1 MSDTNFEEPHQ
12 LALDQHPYCFDCS
25 GTAMEEV
32 VQMRAR
38 PAQTSAFMLA
48 PGQIKVALK
57 PVNEQDPQA
66 LIKIRDSLK
75 KDVEQYEK
83 QQAQK
88 KSLELQEEEK
98 KTNDLEK
105 QQAEDKPPEPQE
117 EEKKKNDPEKQQAEE
132 EEQENEGMP
141 PLTDARVVIAGEA
154 DVHEQ
159 PSSLAVKYDMFK
171 AGDKNTLNQSKTS
184 LWFYCF
190 NGNVFAPR
198 ITAGAVTVAIIF
210 FLMYG
215 AYTGTSAET
224 KSTLAETVVTQ
235 VPRALV
241 AAVKGDE
248 WYIAPKICP
257 NSELAVKTAKGYWH
271 CATLKNSPKV
281 HDEIEGQFLE
291 EGAMWDLSKNFTHAI
306 YRELYKWKNTKLTFR
321 QIGAMSLTGLAT
333 VKYVPGHLLKMNK
346 FGLTC
351 TFCVW
356 LAGAMYD
363 VFDNHG
369 PNPKCG
375 LKVE

>member
-1 MSDTNFEEPHQ
+1 MALHEDPHQ
-12 LALDQHPYCFDCS
+12 LALDEHMYWGFDCS

-32 VQMRAR
+32 VQTGAL
-38 PAQTSAFMLA
+38 PAQTYAMLA
-48 PGQIKVALK
+48 PGQVEVAIE
-57 PVNEQDPQA
+57 PVNEQDAQA
-66 LIKIRDSLK
+66 LSKIRDSLK
-75 KDVEQYEK
+75 KEVEQYEK

-105 QQAEDKPPEPQE
+105 QQAEDKPLEPQE
-117 EEKKKNDPEKQQAEE
+117 EEQE
-132 EEQENEGMP
+132 EEQEDERMP
-141 PLTDARVVIAGEA
+141 PLTDAPVVIAGEA

-159 PSSLAVKYDMFK
+159 PGSLAVKYDMFK
-171 AGDKNTLNQSKTS
+171 GGDKTTVNQSKTN

-198 ITAGAVTVAIIF
+198 ISAGAVMVAIIF

-224 KSTLAETVVTQ
+224 KSALAETVVTQ
-235 VPRALV
+235 VPRALI

-257 NSELAVKTAKGYWH
+257 NSELAVKTAKGSWH

-306 YRELYKWKNTKLTFR
+306 YRELYKWKNTKLTYP
-321 QIGAMSLTGLAT
+321 QIGAMSLTGLASA
-333 VKYVPGHLLKMNK
+333 KYLPAQLLKMNK

-356 LAGAMYD
+356 FAGAMYD

-375 LKVE
+375 LKKVE